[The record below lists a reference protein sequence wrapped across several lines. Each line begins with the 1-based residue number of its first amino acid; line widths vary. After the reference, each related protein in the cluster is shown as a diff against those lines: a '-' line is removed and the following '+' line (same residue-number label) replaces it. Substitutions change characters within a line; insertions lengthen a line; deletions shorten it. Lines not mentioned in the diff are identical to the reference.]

1 MTHLLLHSH
10 PMLRA
15 RDASRIDTSRSR
27 DGQRQLKPDLMSSPL
42 FTLRPDTIFQVAL
55 QGSIL
60 AVIHGRAC
68 D

>member
-1 MTHLLLHSH
+1 
-10 PMLRA
+10 
-15 RDASRIDTSRSR
+15 
-27 DGQRQLKPDLMSSPL
+27 L